1 MKTGILGVISLLGCV
16 LLTQSRANDLDI
28 PISNVHALAVHPS
41 GQFAVAATG
50 GVARYHPDGS
60 VASTLSFT
68 ASPMFLAVEN
78 SGTLLIYDQGRRLF
92 KRLTIDSTENVL
104 IPTRI
109 DAFVLQPDGKIVVLE
124 DNPQDTTRHML
135 ARLNANG
142 TRDESFVTSPVNGT
156 VTDPVIALQEDG
168 KILVATTDD
177 RSISRFKLSRF
188 DPNGPLDSTFDA
200 PASTLDVNAIAV
212 QPDGKVLV
220 GGWYQNGD
228 GITRSGILR
237 LNANGTLDAP
247 FDPPLGARAPVD
259 SIALQANG
267 KIILAGHFFDA
278 ARQAGYYLERLN
290 PDGTIDSTFSYASSY
305 FPGSSLLL
313 VLEENGSMLV
323 AFGQN
328 LVRIAN
334 AEAAT
339 ESLIREGSTLTWM
352 RGGSAPEVYQTRF
365 QISQDGIEWADLG
378 VGKRIP
384 GGWRLEGL
392 PSNAAGVVR
401 ARSYVGGSI
410 YESTLEAS
418 NGIRLG
424 TPSFPAQT
432 SDVLVQAAAPN
443 AVRGI
448 LQMSSDLRE
457 WTNLQTNLVSS
468 LSLEFRL
475 TQQPEASAFY
485 RILQVVE

>member
-16 LLTQSRANDLDI
+16 LLTHVRANDLDI

-60 VASTLSFT
+60 VASVFSFT
-68 ASPMFLAVEN
+68 GSPTYLAVEN
-78 SGTLLIYDQGRRLF
+78 SGTILIKDKKIRLL
-92 KRLTIDSTENVL
+92 KRLGIDSTEEVP
-104 IPTRI
+104 IPNPI
-109 DAFVLQPDGKIVVLE
+109 DAFILQPDGKVVVLE
-124 DNPQDTTRHML
+124 DNPQEAAARHTL

-142 TRDESFVTSPVNGT
+142 TRDESFTTSPLDGSIT
-156 VTDPVIALQEDG
+156 EPVIALQEDG
-168 KILVATTDD
+168 KILVATADG
-177 RSISRFKLSRF
+177 RSVFRFE
-188 DPNGPLDSTFDA
+188 PNGHHDSAFGA
-200 PASTLDVNAIAV
+200 PARTLDLINAMVV

-220 GGWYQNGD
+220 GGAYFASD
-228 GITRSGILR
+228 GITRSGIVR
-237 LNANGTLDAP
+237 LNANGSLDAP
-247 FDPPLGARAPVD
+247 FDPPLGANAPVD

-267 KIILAGHFFDA
+267 KIVLAGHFYDA
-278 ARQAGYYLERLN
+278 ARPAGYYLTRLN
-290 PDGTIDSTFSYASSY
+290 PDGTVDPTFSYASPY
-305 FPGSSLLL
+305 FKGGSTPL
-313 VLEENGSMLV
+313 VLEENGSILV

-339 ESLIREGSTLTWM
+339 ESLTREGSTLTWM
-352 RGGSAPEVYQTRF
+352 RGGSAPEVYETRF
-365 QISQDGIEWADLG
+365 QISQNGVDWADLG

-384 GGWRLEGL
+384 GGWQLEGL
-392 PSNAAGVVR
+392 PSNLSGLVR
-401 ARSYVGGSI
+401 ARGYVGGSI
-410 YESTLEAS
+410 NESTLEIS

-424 TPSFPAQT
+424 TPNIQT
-432 SDVLVQAAAPN
+432 KSGDVVVQAASPH
-443 AVRGI
+443 AVRGV
-448 LQMSSDLRE
+448 LQTSADLRE
-457 WTNLQTNLVSS
+457 WTSLQTNLVNS